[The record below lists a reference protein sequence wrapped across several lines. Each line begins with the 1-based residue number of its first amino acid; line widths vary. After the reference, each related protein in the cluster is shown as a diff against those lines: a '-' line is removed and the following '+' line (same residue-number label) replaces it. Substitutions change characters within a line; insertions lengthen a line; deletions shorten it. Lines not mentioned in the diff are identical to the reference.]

1 MKLTKHLSLSEV
13 IKSGTAKRLGID
25 NNPTP
30 EHMQNILLIA
40 EKVFEPVR
48 EHFGKPLYVSSG
60 YRSEALNDA
69 IKGSSSTSQ
78 HCRGEALDLDAQVYG
93 GFTNKELFEYIKENL
108 IFDQLIWE
116 YGNDDEPDWVH
127 VSYTNETVNRKEV
140 LRVERVDGLSQYR
153 FI

>member
-69 IKGSSSTSQ
+69 IKGSSRSQ
-78 HCRGEALDLDAQVYG
+78 HCKGEALDLDAQVYG
-93 GFTNKELFEYIKENL
+93 GFTNKELFEYIRENVV
-108 IFDQLIWE
+108 FDQMIWE
-116 YGNDDEPDWVH
+116 FGTDEEPDWVH
-127 VSYTNETVNRKEV
+127 VSYKKGKNRGEM
-140 LRVERVDGLSQYR
+140 LRVERVDGMNQYR